1 MRIPGI
7 PFIQARNAYRDEDGR
22 KYAIAI
28 HCTANNATAEQEA
41 AYASRR
47 TDGVSAHFFVDR
59 DSVVQSLD
67 TDDRAGHAGSHEGNE
82 HAIAVEITGFTSWT
96 RTQWLSRVAWDQ
108 LARVLAILCRHYD
121 IAVRRATIA
130 EMRANPR
137 VRAFYGHD
145 DMRRAWGGTTHT
157 DPGPN
162 FPWDHLLATVK
173 QALKGEEMQ
182 LNDPIRLVTGK
193 DVDYSSPTTTVEG
206 VLASTNYYVLQ
217 SRNKVLAEL
226 AEAKTREEAIL
237 AAISGASRDQVL
249 ATIREQ
255 GERTRAE
262 LATRAGEDAAR
273 DAELAKLIRAGLSGR
288 LVADEALRRI
298 GELLAVTDRG

>member
-1 MRIPGI
+1 
-7 PFIQARNAYRDEDGR
+7 
-22 KYAIAI
+22 
-28 HCTANNATAEQEA
+28 
-41 AYASRR
+41 
-47 TDGVSAHFFVDR
+47 
-59 DSVVQSLD
+59 
-67 TDDRAGHAGSHEGNE
+67 
-82 HAIAVEITGFTSWT
+82 
-96 RTQWLSRVAWDQ
+96 
-108 LARVLAILCRHYD
+108 
-121 IAVRRATIA
+121 
-130 EMRANPR
+130 
-137 VRAFYGHD
+137 
-145 DMRRAWGGTTHT
+145 
-157 DPGPN
+157 
-162 FPWDHLLATVK
+162 
-173 QALKGEEMQ
+173 MQ